1 MVRMVSAGPLPP
13 RQTGVAFHLQ
23 LGSYNGQLL
32 IGGSASCTDSSVG
45 RIENRTVSGQAV
57 APGGA

>member
-1 MVRMVSAGPLPP
+1 
-13 RQTGVAFHLQ
+13 VAFHLQ

-45 RIENRTVSGQAV
+45 TVASGDHSNRRPSPESLNAISDARIDCFEHF
-57 APGGA
+57 